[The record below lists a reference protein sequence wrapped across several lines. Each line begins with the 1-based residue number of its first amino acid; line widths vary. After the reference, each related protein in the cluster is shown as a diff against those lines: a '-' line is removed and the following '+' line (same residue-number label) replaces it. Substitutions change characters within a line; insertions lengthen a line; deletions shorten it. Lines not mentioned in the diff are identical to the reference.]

1 MSKKSVRLT
10 KAEFQVMKYF
20 WSDGERSIREIQE
33 RMAEE
38 AELAYTTVQ
47 TLVGRLEAKG
57 ALRRTRKIGNAFLFE
72 AVITEDSTYRRLVD
86 ELLDLF
92 GGSAEP
98 LMAHRFESG
107 KVTLKD
113 LERLEK
119 ASRAAGSDPSK
130 GRKRS

>member
-38 AELAYTTVQ
+38 ADLAYTTVQ

-98 LMAHRFESG
+98 LMAHLFESG

-119 ASRAAGSDPSK
+119 ASRAAGSDPAK